1 MVSIKKLKERVCKA
15 NLELDKH
22 QLVVYTFGNVSG
34 IDREKGIVAIKPSGV
49 SYEDLI
55 PEMIVLVDL
64 DNNVLEGD
72 LRPSSDTKTHLELYK
87 HFPEIGGVAH
97 THSPFATSWAQ
108 AHKPI
113 PCLGTTHAD
122 YVPGEI
128 PCTKIMSDEQIKRDY
143 ETETGNQILETF
155 KKYDYKH
162 TPMVIVASHGAFTW
176 GETPEKAVYHSVILE
191 YLAKMAITTLNIN
204 PEISPVKQTLIDK
217 HFQRKH
223 GIDAYYGQD
232 NYKKE

>member
-1 MVSIKKLKERVCKA
+1 MVSIKELKERVWKA

-49 SYEDLI
+49 SYEELTSD
-55 PEMIVLVDL
+55 MIVLIDL
-64 DNNVLEGD
+64 DNKILEGD

-87 HFPEIGGVAH
+87 HFPEIGGVVH
-97 THSPFATSWAQ
+97 THSPYATSWAQ
-108 AHKPI
+108 ARKPI

-122 YVPGEI
+122 YTPGEI
-128 PCTKIMSDEQIKRDY
+128 PCTDIMSDEQIKRDY
-143 ETETGNQILETF
+143 EKETGDQILETF
-155 KKYDYKH
+155 KKYDYRH

-176 GETPEKAVYHSVILE
+176 GVSPEQAVYHSVILE
-191 YLAKMAITTLNIN
+191 YLAKMAFNTIAIN
-204 PEISPVKQTLIDK
+204 PDIPAVKETLINK

-223 GIDAYYGQD
+223 GENAYYGQD
-232 NYKKE
+232 TYKK